1 MYRFSVKKWL
11 FIIIILASS
20 TFVEYID
27 LTLEQR
33 VEKLEKDYVSEIF
46 FLLFKLFYIYK
57 NSMKKNWK
65 PKWDD

>member
-1 MYRFSVKKWL
+1 MAMYRFSVKKWL

-46 FLLFKLFYIYK
+46 FLLFNY
-57 NSMKKNWK
+57 
-65 PKWDD
+65 